1 MEKIQIDTE
10 LKLNEN
16 PETLWE
22 NFEKTGSVTAYL
34 RYVEKMKNRQEVVST
49 RLPS

>member
-1 MEKIQIDTE
+1 MEKNQIDSE
-10 LKLNEN
+10 LKITES

-22 NFEKTGSVTAYL
+22 NFEKTGSVTAFLKYA
-34 RYVEKMKNRQEVVST
+34 EKVKNSQEIASF